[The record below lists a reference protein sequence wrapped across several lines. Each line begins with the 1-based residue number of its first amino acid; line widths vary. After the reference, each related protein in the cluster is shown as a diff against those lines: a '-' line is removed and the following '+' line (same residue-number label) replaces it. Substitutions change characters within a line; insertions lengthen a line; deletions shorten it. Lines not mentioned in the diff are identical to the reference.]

1 VHSILANSA
10 QALENT
16 GYSTF
21 IADTASIMNEML
33 LQDLVI
39 GEAQT
44 DEGKLFYLGSGLE
57 ALCGTF
63 FVR

>member
-1 VHSILANSA
+1 MLSVLANSA
-10 QALENT
+10 QARENG

-21 IADTASIMNEML
+21 IAETASIMNETL

-44 DEGKLFYLGSGLE
+44 DEQKLFYLGSGLG
-57 ALCGTF
+57 ALRGTF
-63 FVR
+63 FR